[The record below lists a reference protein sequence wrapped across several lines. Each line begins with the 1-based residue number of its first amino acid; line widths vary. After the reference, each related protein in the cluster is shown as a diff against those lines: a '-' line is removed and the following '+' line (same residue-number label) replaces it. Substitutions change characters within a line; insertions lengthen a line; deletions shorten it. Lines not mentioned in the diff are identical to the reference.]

1 MTVCPQCGKSL
12 PEGEAFCGS
21 CGRAESGD
29 EPSALNTP
37 QDEEANPFV
46 VGSQTLKSSFSVETE
61 PREVPRDV
69 DAAIKM
75 CFKRPSVKGRSSRVE
90 FWLWILFVLLTGVLA
105 SMALSATSLTDSDTA
120 YVLRAYIL
128 RISVVVLLSIWGL
141 VVIGLTFTLSVRR
154 FHDVN
159 LAGSPAYLLLF
170 LVVFYILRVG
180 AGLFWPFA
188 CNFLD
193 NDLLVKSV
201 FYGSWICLFAILVVG
216 LIPGTKGPNK
226 YGSPPVKRE
235 AAPEEIT
242 LEVEDS
248 LFEEPE
254 VVSTSAEST
263 MDDAANPY
271 AFGTRTSNPPS
282 PSERGP
288 RDVPSDMIAAIGMCF
303 KKLNFIDRS
312 SRAEFW
318 YWIFVVLFTI
328 VAPFVFVIQCGGEP
342 PTLMIPILLT
352 SFIWGLVAA
361 IPTLAVAVRRF
372 HDVGLPGLSP
382 CALFILIVSA
392 FLYVVFIE
400 ERDDKI
406 ESFFEAALSIL
417 PFAIL
422 IVGLIPGTKG
432 DNDYGPPPGKR
443 EIATE
448 DNREDKTQ
456 EVEVSQ

>member
-1 MTVCPQCGKSL
+1 MIVCPQCGKSFH
-12 PEGEAFCGS
+12 EGETFCRFCG
-21 CGRAESGD
+21 CAASGD
-29 EPSALNTP
+29 EPSASNTP

-46 VGSQTLKSSFSVETE
+46 VGSLTLKSSFSVETE

-105 SMALSATSLTDSDTA
+105 SMAFSATSLTDSDTA

-170 LVVFYILRVG
+170 LVVFYILRVC
-180 AGLFWPFA
+180 AGLFWPSA
-188 CNFLD
+188 YNFLD
-193 NDLLVKSV
+193 NDLLVKSA

-254 VVSTSAEST
+254 VEST
-263 MDDAANPY
+263 
-271 AFGTRTSNPPS
+271 TSNLPLPDE
-282 PSERGP
+282 SEP

-342 PTLMIPILLT
+342 PTLMIPILLA

-382 CALFILIVSA
+382 CALLILIVSA

-406 ESFFEAALSIL
+406 ELFFEAALSL
-417 PFAIL
+417 LLFAIL

-448 DNREDKTQ
+448 DNTEDKTQ
-456 EVEVSQ
+456 EVEVSR

>member
-1 MTVCPQCGKSL
+1 MIVCPQCGKSL
-12 PEGEAFCGS
+12 PEGEAFCS
-21 CGRAESGD
+21 FCGRAASGD

-46 VGSQTLKSSFSVETE
+46 VGSLTLKSSFSVETE

-90 FWLWILFVLLTGVLA
+90 FWLWILFVLLTSVLA

-188 CNFLD
+188 YNFLD
-193 NDLLVKSV
+193 NDLLVKSA

-254 VVSTSAEST
+254 VEST
-263 MDDAANPY
+263 
-271 AFGTRTSNPPS
+271 TSNLPLPDE
-282 PSERGP
+282 SEP

-342 PTLMIPILLT
+342 PTLMIPILLA

-382 CALFILIVSA
+382 CALLILIVSA

-406 ESFFEAALSIL
+406 ELFFEAALSL
-417 PFAIL
+417 LLFAIL

-448 DNREDKTQ
+448 DNTEDKTQ
-456 EVEVSQ
+456 EVEVSR